1 MKKTNI
7 QICDNCQKEN
17 PLYRETCLECGH
29 YLRKT
34 VVNIDL
40 WSTIWKLFETPQ
52 KVIKN
57 IIYAEHKNF
66 VFFLLLLLSVKFYS
80 LFVIVKFSFNPL
92 AEELNNFFLNA
103 SVITII
109 FFIALLIFAKII
121 TILISL
127 KEKKIVRFKDN
138 ISVITYS
145 FVPLI
150 LISIVLFPIEYGIFG
165 KQWFTSNP
173 SPLIIKKNA
182 AYLLYGIEIF
192 MLLWSLFILYL
203 SFYIQSNSKI
213 KAVLFVVSFILTIY
227 GIISF
232 SPLNII

>member
-7 QICDNCQKEN
+7 QICDNCRKEN

-80 LFVIVKFSFNPL
+80 FFVIVKFSLNPL
-92 AEELNNFFLNA
+92 AEELKNFFLNA
-103 SVITII
+103 SMITII
-109 FFIALLIFAKII
+109 FFTALLIFAKII

>member
-7 QICDNCQKEN
+7 QICDNCRKEN

-80 LFVIVKFSFNPL
+80 FFVIVKFSLNPL
-92 AEELNNFFLNA
+92 AEELKNFFLNA
-103 SVITII
+103 SMITII
-109 FFIALLIFAKII
+109 FFTALLIFAKII
-121 TILISL
+121 TILINL

-203 SFYIQSNSKI
+203 SFYIQSNSMI

>member
-7 QICDNCQKEN
+7 QICDNCKKEN

-40 WSTIWKLFETPQ
+40 WSTIWKIFETPK

-66 VFFLLLLLSVKFYS
+66 VFFLLLLLSIKFYS
-80 LFVIVKFSFNPL
+80 FFVIVKFTLNPL
-92 AEELNNFFLNA
+92 SEELKNFILNA
-103 SVITII
+103 ALLTGI
-109 FFIALLIFAKII
+109 FFAAIVIFAKVIALLISIKD
-121 TILISL
+121 
-127 KEKKIVRFKDN
+127 KKLVRFKDN

-150 LISIVLFPIEYGIFG
+150 LVSIVLFPIEYGIFG

-173 SPLIIKKNA
+173 SPFIIKKNA
-182 AYLLYGIEIF
+182 AYLLYGIEFF
-192 MLLWSLFILYL
+192 MTLWSVFILYL

-213 KAVLFVVSFILTIY
+213 KAVLFVVLFIIMLY
-227 GIISF
+227 GIMLFI
-232 SPLNII
+232 PLNII